1 MTKPASSCGF
11 LVCRSERINNAFPL
25 ALERGLIE
33 TEHGPDMSTEAK
45 MVEFRR
51 QLAALEAS
59 KKATDPAK
67 KMPMRERIRIRMRCR
82 LCGRARAVYRK
93 FGICRICFR
102 DMASDGLIP
111 GVKKA
116 SW

>member
-1 MTKPASSCGF
+1 
-11 LVCRSERINNAFPL
+11 
-25 ALERGLIE
+25 
-33 TEHGPDMSTEAK
+33 MSTTAK
-45 MVEFRR
+45 RVEFQRDLTR
-51 QLAALEAS
+51 LEADKKGTS
-59 KKATDPAK
+59 KKKLRPRD
-67 KMPMRERIRIRMRCR
+67 RIKIRMRCR

-102 DMASDGLIP
+102 NMANKGLIP

>member
-1 MTKPASSCGF
+1 MVGRCPICGSA
-11 LVCRSERINNAFPL
+11 RL
-25 ALERGLIE
+25 APSIRTARLE
-33 TEHGPDMSTEAK
+33 
-45 MVEFRR
+45 VV
-51 QLAALEAS
+51 
-59 KKATDPAK
+59 
-67 KMPMRERIRIRMRCR
+67 RCR

>member
-1 MTKPASSCGF
+1 MT
-11 LVCRSERINNAFPL
+11 
-25 ALERGLIE
+25 
-33 TEHGPDMSTEAK
+33 TEAK
-45 MVEFRR
+45 NVEFKR
-51 QLAALEAS
+51 QLAQLEAN
-59 KKATDPAK
+59 KRDPIK
-67 KMPMRERIRIRMRCR
+67 NKMRPRDKIRIRMRCR

-102 DMASDGLIP
+102 DLASSGLIP

>member
-1 MTKPASSCGF
+1 
-11 LVCRSERINNAFPL
+11 
-25 ALERGLIE
+25 
-33 TEHGPDMSTEAK
+33 MSTEAK
-45 MVEFRR
+45 RVEYQR
-51 QLAALEAS
+51 QLKLLEEN
-59 KKATDPAK
+59 KKDPNK
-67 KMPMRERIRIRMRCR
+67 TKLRPRDKIRIRMRCR

-102 DMASDGLIP
+102 DMASSGLIP